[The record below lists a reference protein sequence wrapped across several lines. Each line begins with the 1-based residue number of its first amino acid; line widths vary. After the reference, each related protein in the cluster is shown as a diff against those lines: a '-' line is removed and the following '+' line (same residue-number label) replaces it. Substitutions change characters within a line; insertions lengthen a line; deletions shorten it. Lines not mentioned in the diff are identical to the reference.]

1 MAYEDRRVQ
10 PEQIHSLVLEGRER
24 LSVAGVTD
32 VESFNE
38 QEVVMGTTRGGL
50 TVRGDELHME
60 RLSVD
65 TGDVTVTGIIDAIEY
80 EDAAPT
86 GGGFFSRLFK

>member
-1 MAYEDRRVQ
+1 MAYEDRRSQTEAV
-10 PEQIHSLVLEGRER
+10 HSLVMEGRER

-50 TVRGDELHME
+50 TIRGDGLHME

-65 TGDVTVTGIIDAIEY
+65 TGDVVVTGLIDGLEY
-80 EDAAPT
+80 EDAAPA
-86 GGGFFSRLFK
+86 GGGFFSRFFK